1 MKKYITKRFFAY
13 ALLLIA
19 LSGTFIYFDI
29 HNNEQQIN
37 TIIQD
42 ESKSIINTISVS
54 LRNSIIASARTE
66 DEIISQLNN
75 SAWIIAKNF
84 SSEYTHQS
92 LNYYAKNL
100 GLKLV
105 LITDDNN
112 RIVATNSSLPNI
124 VLPTHIQSEISGMV
138 KHKYKWIEIG
148 FVDSLA
154 EYNNLYFLAHN
165 DIEDGRIIILSLD
178 ATKLSEYRKEFG
190 VGKQIQELVKN
201 PDIHHITLTDSIG
214 NTLATATQKNLDEN
228 DSEDDNYYI
237 TQDEIETQD
246 NNNIT
251 ITLGM
256 NLSRYDD
263 IVQSGNIR
271 SIIIGSVFILSNLFV
286 FIFLNIRKTMTEIK
300 KESKSIQ
307 EYNDLILE
315 NTLDAII
322 GVDSEGKIIIANHSA
337 NNLISKNDEI
347 NNKLYKDIF
356 AEDIFEISVPDSVAI
371 NRETHLQL
379 ADSKIFISYSKT
391 NLQLNNGKL
400 ISIIIFRDI
409 SKEKLYQEEIQRKE
423 KAFALANLAAGV
435 AHEIRNPLNAINIIV
450 QRFEYEFT
458 PKEDA
463 DEYIQLVRITRSEIE
478 RLNRIIRQFLEFS
491 RPAPLNLIPTNAF
504 DFLESSFRLL
514 EQSFNQNNISL
525 NYNIN
530 LPKAINIMIDE
541 DKIRQAIINIAKNAF
556 EAINDNNSIQNGLIT
571 CSAEIFE
578 NHLLIKIKDNGGG
591 ISPNEQSKIFN
602 LYYSNKK
609 HGTGLGL
616 SIVHQIISEHKGSIH
631 LNSDE
636 NNGTEF
642 IISLNLN

>member
-13 ALLLIA
+13 ALLLIV

-29 HNNEQQIN
+29 RDNEQQIN

-42 ESKSIINTISVS
+42 ESKSIINTISAS

-105 LITDDNN
+105 LISDDNN

-124 VLPTHIQSEISGMV
+124 VLPAHIQSEISAMV

-148 FVDSLA
+148 LVDTLA

-165 DIEDGRIIILSLD
+165 DIADGRVIILSLD

-214 NTLATATQKNLDEN
+214 NTLATATQKNLDDN
-228 DSEDDNYYI
+228 DSEEDNYYI

-251 ITLGM
+251 ISLGM

-263 IVQSGNIR
+263 IIHSSNIR

-322 GVDSEGKIIIANHSA
+322 GVDSEGKILIANHSA

-347 NNKLYKDIF
+347 NNKLYSDIF
-356 AEDIFEISVPDSVAI
+356 AEDIFEISVPNSVAI
-371 NRETHLQL
+371 NRETQLQL
-379 ADSKIFISYSKT
+379 PERKIFISYSKT
-391 NLQLNNGKL
+391 NLELNNGKL

-409 SKEKLYQEEIQRKE
+409 SKEKLYQEELQRKE

-491 RPAPLNLIPTNAF
+491 RPAPLKLTNTNAF
-504 DFLESSFRLL
+504 DFFESSFHLL
-514 EQSFNQNNISL
+514 EQSFNQNNIHL
-525 NYNIN
+525 HYNIN
-530 LPKAINIMIDE
+530 LPKAINIMIDS

-556 EAINDNNSIQNGLIT
+556 EAINDNKSIQNGVIT
-571 CSAEIFE
+571 CSAEIID

-642 IISLNLN
+642 IITLNLD